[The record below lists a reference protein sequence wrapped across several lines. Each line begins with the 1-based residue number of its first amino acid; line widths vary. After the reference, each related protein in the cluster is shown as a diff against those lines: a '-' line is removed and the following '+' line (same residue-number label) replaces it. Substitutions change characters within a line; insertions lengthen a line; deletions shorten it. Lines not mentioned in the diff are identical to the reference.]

1 MFQITKRSSSQCS
14 VLETDYSSHVTRARE
29 HRLSL
34 LVTPSKGHFF
44 LVGRFVGAGPLHSEF
59 DRKAKINVTFG
70 WGYFLRGGWGVV
82 TFGILRYYYVY
93 ESIVFNCLVFCY
105 RSASTRYT
113 HQQRLHFKA
122 LYLKLI
128 CTIHTKQF
136 TMN

>member
-59 DRKAKINVTFG
+59 DRKVKNKRYLRVG
-70 WGYFLRGGWGVV
+70 LLSERGVGGCYFRNSTVLLR
-82 TFGILRYYYVY
+82 L
-93 ESIVFNCLVFCY
+93 
-105 RSASTRYT
+105 
-113 HQQRLHFKA
+113 
-122 LYLKLI
+122 
-128 CTIHTKQF
+128 
-136 TMN
+136 